1 MLEQN
6 EPNEAPET
14 GATEA
19 ASGGTDTEATAAPR
33 RRRRAASRPAGPP
46 AAGEAAEDMTPGA
59 AAPTVPAEAPSGEP
73 AAEAAPARGRRR
85 ATRKASAPEPQAA
98 GSAEETAEAAPAP
111 ARRRATRK
119 TTAPAAAPEAP
130 DLVESPATETSAT
143 ETPGAEQAE
152 PSAAPAR
159 GRRRATRKV
168 ATPEPAAAVEDVAVA
183 GADTQAKQLQADLPL
198 HAETPG
204 AEQAEPSAA
213 PARGRRRATRKVA
226 TPEPAAAVED
236 VAVAG
241 ADTQAKELQAD
252 LPLHAETPGAEQAE
266 PSAAPARGR
275 RRATRKVAT
284 PEPAAAVEDVAAAAA
299 DAPAKALQEEPAS
312 KPKRGR
318 GEKPRSEKSTA
329 ARSRRRTAPA
339 ASFLAADDGSRRL
352 KPGALAPREE
362 AEAETGPEAA
372 ASAAPEQRAYTAK
385 AIPDGSGWAVE
396 VEEAYEIRG
405 YGDTVEQARAAAVAA
420 VAEAFGV
427 PADTVVIEVR
437 EPQGDEV
444 EAEAVPQ
451 AEVEPEPA
459 PARGR
464 RRVVRPPV
472 AVFQAPVFQAP
483 AQTAAPASAPAAQA
497 VPADAPEEQE
507 APEAEAEEYAGGRRR
522 RRRRRG
528 EPAEA
533 VESAPTAV
541 TAHADEE
548 PEAPHESDAEAEADE
563 HEADDH
569 EHETDGERTSRRR
582 RRGGRRRRRGEA
594 ADGEETADE
603 DEDAEGA
610 AEDSEDDEERDAEGS
625 STSRR
630 RRRRRRRGGEGTAE
644 EGLGEDAPERTVV
657 KIREPRKASEPVD
670 EVQSIKG
677 STRLEAKKQRR
688 REGRE
693 QGRRRVPII
702 TEAEFLAR
710 REAVER
716 VMVVRE
722 NGDRTQIGVLED
734 DVLVEH
740 YVNKEQATSY
750 VGNVYLGKV
759 QNVLP
764 SMEAAFVDIGKGRN
778 AVLYAGEVNFE
789 ALGMGNG
796 PRRIEAALK
805 SGQSVLVQVTKDPI
819 GHKGARLTS
828 QVSLPGRYLVYV
840 PEGSMTGISRKLPD
854 TERARLKQILK
865 KIVPE
870 DAGVIVRTAAEGA
883 SEDELRRDVERLQA
897 QWEEIQ
903 QKAKSGNAP
912 SLLYGE
918 PDMTVRVVRDIFN
931 EDFTKVIVSGDTAW
945 QTIHGYVSQVAPDL
959 AERLSRWTSEVDVF
973 ATYRIDEQLLKALD
987 RKVWLPSGGSL
998 VIDRTEAMVVVD
1010 VNTGKF
1016 TGQGGNLE
1024 ETVTRNN
1031 LEAAEEIVRQLR
1043 LRDLGGII
1051 VIDFIDMVLES
1062 NRDLVMRRLL
1072 ECLGRDRT
1080 KHQVAEVT
1088 SLGLVQ
1094 MTRKRVGQGLL
1105 ESFSETCVHCNG
1117 RGVIVHM
1124 DQATAAGGGGKR
1136 KRRRGGAAE
1145 EPAVAGTAAVLE
1157 AEEAAEE
1164 LPELEPV
1171 AVTEADLVP
1180 AVGGD
1185 EEWFSSPA
1193 EAEAAAGRRSRRR
1206 VSRRVTAPVS
1216 SPDAT
1221 AEIVTVVPSAAPV
1234 TEPQA
1239 AEAAT
1244 ATAVEASAP
1253 APVGT
1258 AEVAEDPAAPVR
1270 GRRRATRKATAPSA
1284 PAGEAATVVVPAA
1297 EPVVTA
1303 PEPELAPEPVAE
1315 VQEPA
1320 VPVRR
1325 RATRR
1330 VSAPAGAPSS
1340 GEAAAVVVVPATEA
1354 QPETTEAEQAEPKK
1368 RAPRKTAAKKAPAKK
1383 AAAKKTTATKT
1394 TATKTT
1400 AAKKTAAKKTTAK
1413 KATAKKAVTK
1423 AAAEAPTEAS

>member
-1 MLEQN
+1 MLEN
-6 EPNEAPET
+6 NEAPES
-14 GATEA
+14 GAPEA
-19 ASGGTDTEATAAPR
+19 ASGGTDTQATAAPR

-46 AAGEAAEDMTPGA
+46 AVGEAAQDVTSGA
-59 AAPTVPAEAPSGEP
+59 AAAAETPAIPAEATSAEP
-73 AAEAAPARGRRR
+73 AAEAAPARTRRR
-85 ATRKASAPEPQAA
+85 ATRKVSAPEPQQT

-119 TTAPAAAPEAP
+119 AAASAAAPEAP
-130 DLVESPATETSAT
+130 AATAPAAEARAVETPVGEALATEPS
-143 ETPGAEQAE
+143 GAEQAE
-152 PSAAPAR
+152 PAAPAR

-168 ATPEPAAAVEDVAVA
+168 ASPEPTAVAEETAGPPAAV
-183 GADTQAKQLQADLPL
+183 DTQAEELQADLPL
-198 HAETPG
+198 HAEAASG
-204 AEQAEPSAA
+204 AEQAEPAA
-213 PARGRRRATRKVA
+213 PARGRRRATRKA
-226 TPEPAAAVED
+226 ASPESAAVKD
-236 VAVAG
+236 VA
-241 ADTQAKELQAD
+241 L
-252 LPLHAETPGAEQAE
+252 
-266 PSAAPARGR
+266 
-275 RRATRKVAT
+275 
-284 PEPAAAVEDVAAAAA
+284 AAA
-299 DAPAKALQEEPAS
+299 DAPAKALQEEPAQ

-318 GEKPRSEKSTA
+318 AEEPEAEKPKADKPKAEKPKTT
-329 ARSRRRTAPA
+329 RSRRRTAPA

-352 KPGALAPREE
+352 KPGALAPREDEE
-362 AEAETGPEAA
+362 AEAGTRAA
-372 ASAAPEQRAYTAK
+372 ATAVPEQRTYTAK
-385 AIPDGSGWAVE
+385 AFPDGSGWAVE
-396 VEEAYEIRG
+396 VDDAFEIRG
-405 YGDTVEQARAAAVAA
+405 YGDTVDEARDAAVAA
-420 VAEAFGV
+420 VAEAFDV
-427 PADTVVIEVR
+427 SAAAIVLQVQQTQAA
-437 EPQGDEV
+437 EPGSQP
-444 EAEAVPQ
+444 EAESQP
-451 AEVEPEPA
+451 ESEPEPEAA

-483 AQTAAPASAPAAQA
+483 APAPAQAAEAEPAAEHA
-497 VPADAPEEQE
+497 EQE
-507 APEAEAEEYAGGRRR
+507 EPEAEEYAGGRRR

-533 VESAPTAV
+533 VETAQSAV
-541 TAHADEE
+541 VEHADEE
-548 PEAPHESDAEAEADE
+548 RHEAVQELEAEAEGEEPEADE
-563 HEADDH
+563 G
-569 EHETDGERTSRRR
+569 DGEGGERISRRR

-594 ADGEETADE
+594 ADGEESAGE

-610 AEDSEDDEERDAEGS
+610 ADESEEDEEQDAESS

-630 RRRRRRRGGEGTAE
+630 RRRRRRRGGEGQAE
-644 EGLGEDAPERTVV
+644 DSLGEDAPERTVV
-657 KIREPRKASEPVD
+657 KIREPRKPSEPVD

-734 DVLVEH
+734 GVLVEH

-903 QKAKSGNAP
+903 KKARSGNAP

-945 QTIHGYVSQVAPDL
+945 ETIHGYVSHVAPDL

-998 VIDRTEAMVVVD
+998 VIDRTEAMVVID

-1124 DQATAAGGGGKR
+1124 DQAAAAGGGGKR

-1145 EPAVAGTAAVLE
+1145 EPAAAESAVVPE
-1157 AEEAAEE
+1157 AEEVEPAEPE
-1164 LPELEPV
+1164 ALELEPV
-1171 AVTEADLVP
+1171 AVTEAELVP

-1206 VSRRVTAPVS
+1206 ASRRVTAPVS
-1216 SPDAT
+1216 SPDAV
-1221 AEIVTVVPSAAPV
+1221 AEIVTVVAAVAPV

-1239 AEAAT
+1239 AEAAS
-1244 ATAVEASAP
+1244 ATAVEAP
-1253 APVGT
+1253 AAVDA
-1258 AEVAEDPAAPVR
+1258 AEAEEPAAPVR

-1297 EPVVTA
+1297 EPVVPAPA
-1303 PEPELAPEPVAE
+1303 PEPEPVTE

-1320 VPVRR
+1320 PPVRR

-1340 GEAAAVVVVPATEA
+1340 GEETAVVVVPGVEAQPTPVAEPEATEA
-1354 QPETTEAEQAEPKK
+1354 VEAEPKK
-1368 RAPRKTAAKKAPAKK
+1368 RAARKTAAKKAPAKK
-1383 AAAKKTTATKT
+1383 AAAKKTAAKKT
-1394 TATKTT
+1394 V
-1400 AAKKTAAKKTTAK
+1400 AKKTAAKKTTAK
-1413 KATAKKAVTK
+1413 KAAVKAV
-1423 AAAEAPTEAS
+1423 AEAPTEAS